1 MLLQFPGILL
11 LVCGLARAAAPSCN
25 LVPGWTQN
33 GTARTFVPDNLFEY
47 MNGNAEGYVIYGFIQ
62 MQGVTCQKGPVS
74 FVIDISDFGD
84 VDSAFG
90 MYSANR
96 DLRQP
101 VLKIGTEGQVSAR
114 RAIFTKG
121 QYYAEI
127 ATSPEGDF
135 TADLKQ
141 WTGALEKILD
151 GASEPPTALRW
162 FPAEK
167 QQSLRLIPASV
178 LGLRLLKRGY
188 VGVYDYGKA
197 FVVIEETPA
206 SATGVMQKLRAR
218 FADTTSIQLED
229 EAFVATDQYLGR
241 LCVSRKG
248 RYVLGYANV
257 AGGQDPVALAKAL
270 AGAIP
275 APPPPGVSAPR
286 PR

>member
-1 MLLQFPGILL
+1 VITIRFAALF
-11 LVCGLARAAAPSCN
+11 LAVSALAFAAAPSCN

-33 GTARTFVPDNLFEY
+33 GPARTFAPDNLFEY
-47 MNGNAEGYVIYGFIQ
+47 MDGNAEGYVMYGFVQ
-62 MQGVTCQKGPVS
+62 MQGVTCQKGQVS

-101 VLKIGTEGQVSAR
+101 QLKIGTEGQVSTR

-121 QYYAEI
+121 KYYAEI
-127 ATSPEGDF
+127 ATSPEGDY

-141 WTGALEKILD
+141 WTAALEKTLD
-151 GASEPPTALRW
+151 GASEPPAALRW

-167 QQSLRLIPASV
+167 QQSLRLVPTSV

-188 VGVYDYGKA
+188 VGIYDYGKV
-197 FVVIEETPA
+197 FVVLEESPA
-206 SATGVMQKLRAR
+206 SATAVMQKLRAR
-218 FADTTSIQLED
+218 FGETTSVQIED
-229 EAFVATDQYLGR
+229 EAFVATDKYLGR

-248 RYVLGYANV
+248 RFILGYTNV
-257 AGGQDPVALAKAL
+257 SEGMDPAALAKSL
-270 AGAIP
+270 AGN
-275 APPPPGVSAPR
+275 VR
-286 PR
+286 

>member
-1 MLLQFPGILL
+1 VIT
-11 LVCGLARAAAPSCN
+11 LAFAALFLAAPTCS

-33 GTARTFVPDNLFEY
+33 GPARTFAPDNLFEY
-47 MNGNAEGYVIYGFIQ
+47 MDGNAEGYLMYGFLK
-62 MQGVTCQKGPVS
+62 MDGVTCQKGPVT

-101 VLKIGTEGQVSAR
+101 QLKIGTEGQVSAR

-127 ATSPEGDF
+127 ATSPEGDY

-141 WTGALEKILD
+141 WTAALERILD
-151 GASEPPTALRW
+151 GASEPPPALRW

-167 QQSLRLIPASV
+167 QQSLRLVPASV

-188 VGVYDYGKA
+188 VGIYEYGKA
-197 FVVIEETPA
+197 FVVMEESPA
-206 SATGVMQKLRAR
+206 SATAVMQKLRAR
-218 FADTTSIQLED
+218 FGETSAVQLAD
-229 EAFVATDQYLGR
+229 EAFSATDKYLGR

-248 RYVLGYANV
+248 RYVLGYSNV
-257 AGGQDPVALAKAL
+257 SDGHDPIALAKSL
-270 AGAIP
+270 AEKIH
-275 APPPPGVSAPR
+275 
-286 PR
+286 